1 MYSSGA
7 IYNGKRYS
15 YYCCVHSLRRDGKC
29 AARRVKAAEL
39 ETAISDELLAL
50 VGEFEVTEN
59 KLVPGRDYSKD
70 MARVA
75 DQISHLSREVALGAV
90 SGRDVRAD
98 QETLKRAHDEL
109 ARLAAQQPVEARMD
123 PIRTGQ
129 TFRQKWESLDAQG
142 RNEFLRA
149 AAVRAVV
156 SRDGMPPIEDQAG
169 PMTSLDIPRV
179 AIIMDTD
186 LYAVI
191 YLGSLSDML
200 HRASDLPAT
209 VSPS

>member
-1 MYSSGA
+1 
-7 IYNGKRYS
+7 
-15 YYCCVHSLRRDGKC
+15 
-29 AARRVKAAEL
+29 
-39 ETAISDELLAL
+39 
-50 VGEFEVTEN
+50 
-59 KLVPGRDYSKD
+59 

-90 SGRDVRAD
+90 SGCDVRAD

-109 ARLAAQQPVEARMD
+109 ARLAAPEPVEARME
-123 PIRTGQ
+123 PTRTGH

-149 AAVRAVV
+149 AAIRAVV
-156 SRDGMPPIEDQAG
+156 SRDGMPPIEKQAG
-169 PMTSLDIPRV
+169 PMTSVGIPRM
-179 AIIMDTD
+179 AIITDTD
-186 LYAVI
+186 LYAVV

-200 HRASDLPAT
+200 RQASGLAAT